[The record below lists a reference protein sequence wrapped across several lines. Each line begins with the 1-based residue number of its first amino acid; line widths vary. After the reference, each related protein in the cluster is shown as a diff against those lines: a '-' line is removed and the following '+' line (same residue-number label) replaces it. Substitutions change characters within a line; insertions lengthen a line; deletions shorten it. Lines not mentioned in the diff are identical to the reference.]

1 MACKYD
7 IIGITDIDEQEESK
21 NQNAVGSSPYV
32 PKIIAALNHFNKI
45 EDDTRDPMPVEQAV
59 KSKSLLSIDLEVYI
73 NNQRLHAILCITDNV
88 LIMLYKGKGHNIVM
102 PSIKVND
109 IQALVLA
116 ESMPSAA
123 ALHFSEN
130 IEEKVHRSHL
140 VFESPNLG
148 LLMRYLLEK
157 DYTTEID
164 FCNEVTIRE
173 GELSATWFFNDMQ
186 KWRNQERDDFSNGVL
201 RSVFNCKMLE
211 VEENTFS
218 TNIWH
223 ERYAVISNFG
233 IVIF

>member
-1 MACKYD
+1 
-7 IIGITDIDEQEESK
+7 
-21 NQNAVGSSPYV
+21 
-32 PKIIAALNHFNKI
+32 
-45 EDDTRDPMPVEQAV
+45 
-59 KSKSLLSIDLEVYI
+59 
-73 NNQRLHAILCITDNV
+73 
-88 LIMLYKGKGHNIVM
+88 MLYKGKGHNIVM

-173 GELSATWFFNDMQ
+173 GELSATWFFNDM
-186 KWRNQERDDFSNGVL
+186 
-201 RSVFNCKMLE
+201 
-211 VEENTFS
+211 
-218 TNIWH
+218 
-223 ERYAVISNFG
+223 
-233 IVIF
+233 